1 MSGGTG
7 YHNRGIVFAAK
18 ISNLLR
24 SLDWATCREISP
36 KVEYWIDY
44 ALTEQ
49 SVNADDLVDQLSP
62 MMWENRSSDPHVV
75 RFLKEFHDAP
85 HRSEQAR
92 SFVDNFCSR
101 VLRSFAAASA
111 EDLGR
116 SYRSDVF
123 KIAACGGEGFV
134 RAASLVGH
142 LIEFGLLDR
151 KLVRRHLI
159 KPLITHQYT
168 GRDYQ
173 HKSFRARA
181 IYQLLVIAGRTLLQ
195 GLLEPEDV
203 RVCFETLNSEIP
215 SGGVVGL
222 DADTLSVTC
231 GAYSNA
237 LHRDLNFS
245 PEIPWNPRKM
255 VRTITDGEGCHG
267 GSRTWGRRRFLDTL
281 LRQNQSTLTSAVLSP
296 PRIFVTRL
304 DTTALFS
311 SSLGTRRTSSESYYQ
326 KHYHRWDCFAC
337 TVRFVRFLKEPHRMR
352 RTVLSNP
359 DLGLTGSAPASFS
372 SSRWLQQRSL
382 NFRVSAA

>member
-1 MSGGTG
+1 VIPPGMYYARTTPESEFRDIACLCFLVVTGNASRLASSCPSSDRCCRRDISSDTPQLQVAHYTGPRARHTPHRHSTMSGGTG

-62 MMWENRSSDPHVV
+62 MMWENRSSDSHVV

-92 SFVDNFCSR
+92 SFVDSFCSR

-116 SYRSDVF
+116 SYRSDIF

-142 LIEFGLLDR
+142 LIECGLLNR
-151 KLVRRHLI
+151 KLVGRHLI
-159 KPLITHQYT
+159 KPLIAHQYT

-181 IYQLLVIAGRTLLQ
+181 IYQLLVVAGRTLLQ

-222 DADTLSVTC
+222 DADALSVTC
-231 GAYSNA
+231 GACSNA
-237 LHRDLNFS
+237 S
-245 PEIPWNPRKM
+245 P
-255 VRTITDGEGCHG
+255 
-267 GSRTWGRRRFLDTL
+267 
-281 LRQNQSTLTSAVLSP
+281 
-296 PRIFVTRL
+296 
-304 DTTALFS
+304 
-311 SSLGTRRTSSESYYQ
+311 
-326 KHYHRWDCFAC
+326 
-337 TVRFVRFLKEPHRMR
+337 
-352 RTVLSNP
+352 
-359 DLGLTGSAPASFS
+359 
-372 SSRWLQQRSL
+372 
-382 NFRVSAA
+382 